1 MSNLTLE
8 CQELLTVRDWLRY
21 TVSRFNAAHLS
32 FGHGADNA
40 YDEAAWLIL
49 SSLHLP
55 VDQLAPFL
63 DARLL
68 PHERTLLAERIQR
81 RVEERIP
88 TAYLTGEAW
97 LHGLRFEVTPDVIVP
112 RSFLAGM
119 ILNHLEPWL
128 DETQPISRCLDLCTG
143 SGCLAILLAHVFEE
157 AAVDAIDLSPAAL
170 AVARR
175 NVDSHG
181 VSDRVHLLES
191 NLFGEVPDQTWD
203 LIVSNP
209 PYVDAHAMQALPA
222 EYRHEPTLALASGN
236 DGLDAT
242 RVILREAKRHL
253 NPNGLLV
260 VEIGHNRTALEA
272 AFPEIAFTWPEIEGG
287 SDMVFVLQRDQ
298 LPD

>member
-81 RVEERIP
+81 RVEDRIP

-143 SGCLAILLAHVFEE
+143 SGCLAILLAHVFEA
-157 AAVDAIDLSPAAL
+157 AAVDGIDLSPAAL

-181 VSDRVHLLES
+181 VSDRVHLIES

>member
-1 MSNLTLE
+1 MPDPAIE

-21 TVSRFNAAHLS
+21 AVSRFNAAHLS

-63 DARLL
+63 DAHLL
-68 PHERTLLAERIQR
+68 PHERALLAERIQR
-81 RVEERIP
+81 RVEDRIP

-143 SGCLAILLAHVFEE
+143 SGCLAILLAHVF
-157 AAVDAIDLSPAAL
+157 ADSTVDAIDLSPAAL

-175 NVDSHG
+175 NIHDHG
-181 VSDRVHLLES
+181 VSDRVRLIES
-191 NLFGEVPDQTWD
+191 NLFTEVAGQTWD

-209 PYVDAHAMQALPA
+209 PYVDAAAMQALPS

-242 RVILREAKRHL
+242 RVILAEAKRHL
-253 NPNGLLV
+253 NPGGLLV
-260 VEIGHNRTALEA
+260 VEIGHNRAALEA
-272 AFPEIAFTWPEIEGG
+272 AFPDISFTWPEIEGG
-287 SDMVFVLQRDQ
+287 NDMVFVLQRDQ

>member
-81 RVEERIP
+81 RVEDRIP

-157 AAVDAIDLSPAAL
+157 ARVDAIDLSPAAL

-181 VSDRVHLLES
+181 VSDRVHLIES
-191 NLFGEVPDQTWD
+191 NLFGAVPEQTWD

>member
-81 RVEERIP
+81 RVEDRIP

-143 SGCLAILLAHVFEE
+143 SGCLAILLAHVFE
-157 AAVDAIDLSPAAL
+157 AARVDGIDLSPAAL

-181 VSDRVHLLES
+181 VSDRVHLIES

>member
-1 MSNLTLE
+1 LPNPAIA

-21 TVSRFNAAHLS
+21 AVSRFNAAHLS

-63 DARLL
+63 DAHLL

-81 RVEERIP
+81 RVEDRIP

-128 DETQPISRCLDLCTG
+128 DETQPISHCLDLCTG
-143 SGCLAILLAHVFEE
+143 SGCLAILLAHVFE
-157 AAVDAIDLSPAAL
+157 AAEVDAIDLSPAAL

-175 NVDSHG
+175 NIDSHG
-181 VSDRVHLLES
+181 VAARVRLIES
-191 NLFGEVPDQTWD
+191 NLFTEVADQTWD

-209 PYVDAHAMQALPA
+209 PYVDAAAMRALPA
-222 EYRHEPTLALASGN
+222 EYCHEPSLALASGN

-253 NPNGLLV
+253 NPGGLLV

-272 AFPEIAFTWPEIEGG
+272 AFPTIDFIWPEIESG

>member
-1 MSNLTLE
+1 MSNITIE
-8 CQELLTVRDWLRY
+8 CQELQTVRDWLRY
-21 TVSRFNAAHLS
+21 AVSRFNAAGLS

-55 VDQLAPFL
+55 VDQLAPFM
-63 DARLL
+63 DAHLL
-68 PHERTLLAERIQR
+68 PDERELLAKRIRR
-81 RVEERIP
+81 RVDDRIP

-128 DETQPISRCLDLCTG
+128 DETQPISSCLDLCTG
-143 SGCLAILLAHVFEE
+143 SGCLAILLAHVFPE
-157 AAVDAIDLSPAAL
+157 AEVDAIDLSPAAL

-181 VSDRVHLLES
+181 VSDRVHLIES
-191 NLFGEVPDQTWD
+191 NLFGEVADQTWD

-209 PYVDAHAMQALPA
+209 PYVDAQSMQALPA

-260 VEIGHNRTALEA
+260 VEMGHNRAALEA
-272 AFPEIAFTWPEIEGG
+272 SFPEIAFTWPEIEGG
-287 SDMVFVLQRDQ
+287 TDMVFVLQRDQ

>member
-1 MSNLTLE
+1 MSNITIE
-8 CQELLTVRDWLRY
+8 CQELQTVRDWLRY
-21 TVSRFNAAHLS
+21 AVSRFNAAGLS

-55 VDQLAPFL
+55 VDQLAPFM
-63 DARLL
+63 DAHLL
-68 PHERTLLAERIQR
+68 PDERELLAKRIRR
-81 RVEERIP
+81 RVDDRIP

-128 DETQPISRCLDLCTG
+128 DETQPVSRCLDLCTG
-143 SGCLAILLAHVFEE
+143 SGCLAILLAHVFPE
-157 AAVDAIDLSPAAL
+157 AEVDAIDLSPAAL
-170 AVARR
+170 SVARR

-181 VSDRVHLLES
+181 VSDRVHLIES
-191 NLFGEVPDQTWD
+191 NLFGEVADQTWD

-209 PYVDAHAMQALPA
+209 PYVDAQSMQALPA

-260 VEIGHNRTALEA
+260 VEMGHNRAALEA
-272 AFPEIAFTWPEIEGG
+272 SFPEIAFTWPEIEGG
-287 SDMVFVLQRDQ
+287 TDMVFVLQRDQ

>member
-1 MSNLTLE
+1 MSNLSIE

-21 TVSRFNAAHLS
+21 AVSRFNMARLS

-68 PHERTLLAERIQR
+68 PHERNLLAERIQR
-81 RVEERIP
+81 RVEDRIP

-128 DETQPISRCLDLCTG
+128 DETHPISRCLDLCTG
-143 SGCLAILLAHVFEE
+143 SGCLAILLAHVYEE
-157 AAVDAIDLSPAAL
+157 AIVDAIDLSPAAL
-170 AVARR
+170 AVAHH
-175 NVDSHG
+175 NINSHG
-181 VSDRVHLLES
+181 VSDRVHLIES
-191 NLFGEVPDQTWD
+191 NLFGEVADQTWD

-209 PYVDAHAMQALPA
+209 PYVDAHAMQSLPA

-242 RVILREAKRHL
+242 RVILREAKHHL
-253 NPNGLLV
+253 NPNGILI
-260 VEIGHNRTALEA
+260 VEIGHNRAALEA
-272 AFPEIAFTWPEIEGG
+272 AFPDVAFTWPEIEGG
-287 SDMVFVLQRDQ
+287 SGMVFILQRDQ

>member
-81 RVEERIP
+81 RVEDRIP

-143 SGCLAILLAHVFEE
+143 SGCLAILLAHVFEA

-181 VSDRVHLLES
+181 VSDRVHLIES